1 MKTIEAPTAQ
11 TLVGER
17 WPMLQEAPSGPM
29 TRGTA
34 AAAAAV
40 FQAATKRLGISVS
53 EDGSPADIVLHRPE
67 EFYAR
72 LSRHGLIG
80 FGEAY
85 LTGAWD
91 APELGETLTVL
102 CRDLDGL
109 LPGWAQRLRGVY
121 ERRRGAKDLN
131 TPENAREHIG
141 HHYDLSNDFFALF
154 LDPTMSYSAGLFSS
168 LPSTEDL
175 ALAQHCKI
183 DRILDEAGVGPG
195 TRLLE
200 IGTGWG
206 ELALRA
212 AARGAQVTSVTLSVE
227 QAALARRRIGAAG
240 LDHRVDIELRDY
252 RAVDGTYDAVVSVE
266 MIEAVGERFW
276 PVYFAKIDEVL
287 APGGTAV
294 IQAITMPH
302 DRMIATRSTETWIT
316 KYIFPGGLLPSTEA
330 ITDVTEAHTRLRL
343 RSRLSFGAHYAET
356 LRRWDASL
364 RDHAEEVRAL
374 GFDETFLRMWHFY
387 LEYSRAGF
395 AADYI
400 DVQQLTFTRDEAPTG
415 GEPVRAT

>member
-1 MKTIEAPTAQ
+1 MTVEASVEAPVATAVQ
-11 TLVGER
+11 RDR
-17 WPMLQEAPSGPM
+17 WPMLEEAPSGLV
-29 TRGTA
+29 TRGA
-34 AAAAAV
+34 AAAAATL
-40 FQAATKRLGISVS
+40 FRTATKRLGISVS
-53 EDGSPADIVLHRPE
+53 EDGGPADIVLHRPE

-72 LSRHGLIG
+72 IGRHGLIG

-102 CRDLDGL
+102 CRDIRDL
-109 LPGWAQRLRGVY
+109 LPGWAQKAGAVY
-121 ERRRGAKDLN
+121 ERRRGATDLN

-154 LDPTMSYSAGLFSS
+154 LDPTMSYSSALFSS
-168 LPSTEDL
+168 LPSTEEDL
-175 ALAQHCKI
+175 AIAQHRKI

-212 AARGAQVTSVTLSVE
+212 AARGAQVTTVTLSVE
-227 QAALARRRIGAAG
+227 QADLARRRIGAAG
-240 LDHRVDIELRDY
+240 LGHRVDVELRDY

-302 DRMIATRSTETWIT
+302 DRMLATRNIETWIT

-330 ITDVTEAHTRLRL
+330 ITGATETHTRLRM
-343 RSRLSFGAHYAET
+343 RSRLSFGPHYAET
-356 LRRWDASL
+356 LRRWDLAV
-364 RDHAEEVRAL
+364 RERADEIRAL

-395 AADYI
+395 AAGYI
-400 DVQQLTFTRDEAPTG
+400 DVQQLTFTREEA
-415 GEPVRAT
+415 R

>member
-11 TLVGER
+11 ALEGDR
-17 WPMLQEAPSGPM
+17 WPMLAEMPTGPVA
-29 TRGTA
+29 RGAAVA
-34 AAAAAV
+34 AATL
-40 FQAATKRLGISVS
+40 FRAATRRLGISVS

-72 LSRHGLIG
+72 VGRHGLIG

-91 APELGETLTVL
+91 ARELGETLTVL
-102 CRDLDGL
+102 CRDVTGL
-109 LPGWAQRLRGVY
+109 LPGWAQRASAVY

-154 LDPTMSYSAGLFSS
+154 LDPTMSYSSALFSS

-175 ALAQHCKI
+175 ATAQHRKI
-183 DRILDEAGVGPG
+183 DRILDEAGVNAG

-227 QAALARRRIGAAG
+227 QAALARQRIAAAG
-240 LDHRVDIELRDY
+240 LGDRVDVELRDY
-252 RAVDGTYDAVVSVE
+252 RAVVGTYDAVVSVE

-276 PVYFAKIDEVL
+276 PAYFAKIDEVL

-302 DRMIATRSTETWIT
+302 ERMLATRNTETWIT

-330 ITDVTEAHTRLRL
+330 ITEVTEAHTGLRV
-343 RSRLSFGAHYAET
+343 RSRLSFGPHYAET
-356 LRRWDASL
+356 LRRWDQAL
-364 RDHAEEVRAL
+364 RDRADEVREL

-395 AADYI
+395 AAGYI
-400 DVQQLTFTRDEAPTG
+400 DVQQLTFTRDETPTG
-415 GEPVRAT
+415 EGRSGPR

>member
-1 MKTIEAPTAQ
+1 MNTVEAPVAPA
-11 TLVGER
+11 VEDR
-17 WPMLQEAPSGPM
+17 WPMLEEAPTGLV
-29 TRGTA
+29 TRGA
-34 AAAAAV
+34 AAAAAAL
-40 FQAATKRLGISVS
+40 FRAATKRLGISVS
-53 EDGSPADIVLHRPE
+53 EDGGPADIVLHRPE

-72 LSRHGLIG
+72 ISRHGLIG

-102 CRDLDGL
+102 CRDVRDL
-109 LPGWAQRLRGVY
+109 LPGWAQKAGAVY
-121 ERRRGAKDLN
+121 ERRRGATDLN

-141 HHYDLSNDFFALF
+141 HHYDLSNAFFALF
-154 LDPTMSYSAGLFSS
+154 LDPTMSYSSALFSS

-175 ALAQHCKI
+175 AIAQHRKI
-183 DRILDEAGVGPG
+183 DRILDEAGVGAG

-212 AARGAQVTSVTLSVE
+212 AARGAQVTTVTLSVE
-227 QAALARRRIGAAG
+227 QADLARRRIGAAG
-240 LDHRVDIELRDY
+240 LAHRVDVELRDY

-302 DRMIATRSTETWIT
+302 DRMLATRNIETWIT

-330 ITDVTEAHTRLRL
+330 ITATTETHTRLRL
-343 RSRLSFGAHYAET
+343 RSRLSFGPHYAET
-356 LRRWDASL
+356 LRRWDLAV
-364 RDHAEEVRAL
+364 RDRAGEVRAL

-395 AADYI
+395 AAGYI
-400 DVQQLTFTRDEAPTG
+400 DVQQLTFTRDEA
-415 GEPVRAT
+415 R

>member
-1 MKTIEAPTAQ
+1 MTTIEAPTAQ
-11 TLVGER
+11 AAVGDR
-17 WPMLQEAPSGPM
+17 WPMLQESPTGPV
-29 TRGTA
+29 TRLTA
-34 AAAAAV
+34 AAAATL
-40 FQAATKRLGISVS
+40 FRTATKRLGISVS
-53 EDGSPADIVLHRPE
+53 EDGSPADIVLHRPVE
-67 EFYAR
+67 LYAR

-80 FGEAY
+80 LGEAY
-85 LTGAWD
+85 MTGAWD

-121 ERRRGAKDLN
+121 ERRRGEKDLN

-175 ALAQHCKI
+175 ALAQHRKI
-183 DRILDEAGVGPG
+183 DRILDEAGVGAG

-227 QAALARRRIGAAG
+227 QAELARRRIGAAG
-240 LDHRVDIELRDY
+240 LGHRVDIELCDY
-252 RAVDGTYDAVVSVE
+252 RAVEGTYDAVVSVE

-287 APGGTAV
+287 APGGIAV
-294 IQAITMPH
+294 IQGITMPH
-302 DRMIATRSTETWIT
+302 ERMLATRNTETWIT

-330 ITDVTEAHTRLRL
+330 ITDAVDTHTRLRV

-356 LRRWDASL
+356 LRRWDIAL
-364 RDHAEEVRAL
+364 RAQVDEVRAL

-387 LEYSRAGF
+387 LEYTRAGF

-400 DVQQLTFTRDEAPTG
+400 DVQQVTFTRDEPLDQL
-415 GEPVRAT
+415 R

>member
-1 MKTIEAPTAQ
+1 MTTIEAPTTQAR
-11 TLVGER
+11 GADR
-17 WPMLQEAPSGPM
+17 WPMLREAPTGPL
-29 TRGTA
+29 TRVTA
-34 AAAAAV
+34 AAAATV
-40 FQAATKRLGISVS
+40 FRTATKRLRISVS
-53 EDGSPADIVLHRPE
+53 EDGGPADIVLHRPD

-91 APELGETLTVL
+91 ASELGETLTVL

-121 ERRRGAKDLN
+121 ERRRGEKDLN

-168 LPSTEDL
+168 LPSAEDL
-175 ALAQHCKI
+175 ALAQHRKI
-183 DRILDEAGVGPG
+183 DRILDEAGVGAG
-195 TRLLE
+195 TRVLE

-227 QAALARRRIGAAG
+227 QADLARRRIGAAG
-240 LDHRVDIELRDY
+240 LGHRVDVELCDY
-252 RAVDGTYDAVVSVE
+252 RAVEGTYDAVVSVE

-276 PVYFAKIDEVL
+276 PVYFAKIDEIL

-302 DRMIATRSTETWIT
+302 DRMLATRNTETWIT

-330 ITDVTEAHTRLRL
+330 ITDVVDTHTRLRV

-356 LRRWDASL
+356 LRRWDIAL
-364 RDHAEEVRAL
+364 REHADEVRAL

-387 LEYSRAGF
+387 LEYTRAGF

-400 DVQQLTFTRDEAPTG
+400 DVQQVTFTRDE
-415 GEPVRAT
+415 VR